1 MDNQEQLLPLLDM
14 VVVVVENGNS
24 LSGSVEM
31 ARMAHNYY
39 FTCPNNNTNA
49 GSNQTL
55 AVCAT
60 TTLVQIHLHMET
72 VHGRSFQVQTISNPT
87 SYFRCNR
94 FNNRDNCNFNGLY
107 QMLHVAYILD
117 INTEVSGEGCLSY
130 CTPSVSNG
138 YQQNYINVVIGNITN
153 SNNTS
158 TYSASPLG
166 YQNRTTSSRATQ
178 AQGEV

>member
-87 SYFRCNR
+87 STSGVT
-94 FNNRDNCNFNGLY
+94 GLTIGTTATLMDY
-107 QMLHVAYILD
+107 IKCCMWQYILGHDTKLVEKAVYPIVHLRLVMD
-117 INTEVSGEGCLSY
+117 INKTIL
-130 CTPSVSNG
+130 T
-138 YQQNYINVVIGNITN
+138 
-153 SNNTS
+153 
-158 TYSASPLG
+158 LL
-166 YQNRTTSSRATQ
+166 
-178 AQGEV
+178 